1 MKAREA
7 IAKRARKSR
16 SGTISPGTA
25 PAFHGFGNGAD
36 DDEELSSSQTTYN
49 KIKGMILSGEARP
62 GRKLVHQDLATY
74 LNVSRTPVREALE
87 RLYQEGFVTR
97 LPRRGFYV
105 AEMTHEEA
113 RDLYD
118 AREALEIHA
127 LRQSM
132 ARGPLPKKFLAEL
145 AQLMDRYQA
154 LLDDGN
160 LRERLMTDAEMHLRL
175 AEQSGNRYLVR
186 LLAQTFERITLKR
199 RIEGYRADRGSKANA
214 DHLELLNSLK
224 ANDLARAEK
233 SLRAHISGAR
243 DALLNT
249 LEERPTG
256 F

>member
-1 MKAREA
+1 MKKMKAREQ
-7 IAKRARKSR
+7 IAKRPR
-16 SGTISPGTA
+16 SSGNTPPSSA
-25 PAFHGFGNGAD
+25 PAFVFRNGAD
-36 DDEELSSSQTTYN
+36 DDEELSSSETTYN

-74 LNVSRTPVREALE
+74 LKVSRTPVREALE

-132 ARGPLPKKFLAEL
+132 SKGTLRRQFLQEL
-145 AQLMDRYQA
+145 AQLMENYHA
-154 LLDDGN
+154 LLGEGN
-160 LRERLMTDAEMHLRL
+160 PRERLMMDVAMHLRL

-186 LLAQTFERITLKR
+186 LLAQTFERITMKR
-199 RIEGYRADRGSKANA
+199 RIEGIRADRGSKADA
-214 DHLELLNSLK
+214 DHLELLNALK
-224 ANDLARAEK
+224 SNDLPRAEK
-233 SLRAHISGAR
+233 CLRAHIGGAR

>member
-1 MKAREA
+1 MNAREA
-7 IAKRARKSR
+7 IANRTSKA
-16 SGTISPGTA
+16 TPAA
-25 PAFHGFGNGAD
+25 PAGAAAFYRFGTSAD

-49 KIKGMILSGEARP
+49 SIKGMILSGEARP

-132 ARGPLPKKFLAEL
+132 AKGPLPKKLLTEI
-145 AQLMDRYQA
+145 AQLMDRYRA
-154 LLDDGN
+154 LLDEGN
-160 LRERLMTDAEMHLRL
+160 PRERLITDAEMHLRL

-199 RIEGYRADRGSKANA
+199 RIEGYRADRGSKAHA
-214 DHLELLNSLK
+214 DHLELITALK
-224 ANDLARAEK
+224 SNDLARAEK
-233 SLRAHISGAR
+233 CLRAHISGAR

-249 LEERPTG
+249 LEARQAG

>member
-1 MKAREA
+1 MKAPEA
-7 IAKRARKSR
+7 MAKRQRR
-16 SGTISPGTA
+16 SKAPQAAPEPSALTA
-25 PAFHGFGNGAD
+25 FRDRAND
-36 DDEELSSSQTTYN
+36 DGELSSSQTTYN
-49 KIKGMILSGEARP
+49 NIKGMILSGEARP
-62 GRKLVHQDLATY
+62 GRKLVHQDLATF

-105 AEMTHEEA
+105 AEMTLDEA

-127 LRQSM
+127 LHQSM
-132 ARGPLPKKFLAEL
+132 AKGPLPKKLLAEI
-145 AQLMDRYQA
+145 AQLMDRYHA
-154 LLDDGN
+154 LLQEGN
-160 LRERLMTDAEMHLRL
+160 LRERLVSDATMHLRV

-199 RIEGYRADRGSKANA
+199 RIEGYRADRGPKADA
-214 DHLELLNSLK
+214 DHRELLAALK
-224 ANDLARAEK
+224 ANDLTRAEK
-233 SLRAHISGAR
+233 CLRVHIRGAR

-249 LEERPTG
+249 LEERRSG